1 MIYSY
6 LWLFVIFSFIGWC
19 SEVVFAAIREKRFV
33 NRGFLNGPFCPIY
46 GFGVLIID
54 FLLKPFGHN
63 MAALLIGSLLIGSGL
78 EWLAGF
84 LLEKLFGQKW
94 WDYSD
99 QPHNLN
105 GYICLKF
112 SILWSVAGALTVRFV
127 VPLTEYFVS
136 LMPKPLGYVLLTVLG
151 AVLLSD
157 FIVTVIAILGLNRK
171 LKNLEMVSA
180 QLKKSS
186 DFIGKELY
194 EGTMA
199 AEGRKEERKAQWQKE
214 ALRLREKYE
223 ESLRTNKLHRRLLKA
238 FPDLKSLKHNVQL
251 EELRKNV
258 NVFRKRSKA
267 LLQKHNDEA
276 KLAYELKIPKGQEK
290 PFAFGLC
297 YSKLFWI
304 FMIGNFVGFVLE
316 TIYALLMPPHQFELR
331 VSVVFGPFILVYG
344 FGAVVITLLLYK
356 MYNQKDIMIF
366 FASMVIGGAF
376 EYFCSFFQQA
386 MFGTV
391 SWEYSDSALNIG
403 GRTNLMYSF
412 FWGVLGLI
420 WVKDLYPIMSRFIQ
434 KIPKKVGRPI
444 TVAVTIFMVIDIAL
458 SAGAVYRRSERI
470 NNIPAT
476 NAVQK
481 FFDTYFDDDFLDI
494 IYPNMQY
501 VGKPELPQKGPADD
515 PLVEGLISS
524 LEEGQEQQTESAA
537 SGETP

>member
-6 LWLFVIFSFIGWC
+6 LWLFFIFSFIGWC

-180 QLKKSS
+180 QLRKSS

-194 EGTMA
+194 EGAMA

-267 LLQKHNDEA
+267 LLQKHNEEA
-276 KLAYELKIPKGQEK
+276 KLAYELKISKGQEK

-316 TIYALLMPPHQFELR
+316 TIYALLMPPHQLELR

-481 FFDTYFDDDFLDI
+481 FFDTCFDDDFLDM

-515 PLVEGLISS
+515 PLVEDLISS
-524 LEEGQEQQTESAA
+524 LEEGQEQQTESTA